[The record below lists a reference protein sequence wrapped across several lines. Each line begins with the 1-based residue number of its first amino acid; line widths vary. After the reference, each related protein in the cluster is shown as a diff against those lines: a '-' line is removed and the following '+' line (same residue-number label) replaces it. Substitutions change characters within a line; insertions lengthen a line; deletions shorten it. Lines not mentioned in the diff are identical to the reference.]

1 MIGLPPLLVGS
12 LQLTSAWRVAA
23 PAVTFPGAEGVPGV
37 VGVIALEAAETA
49 PGPVPLS
56 AWTVK
61 V

>member
-1 MIGLPPLLVGS
+1 MIGLPPLLAGS

-23 PAVTFPGAEGVPGV
+23 LAATLLGAEGELAP
-37 VGVIALEAAETA
+37 VGVTALEAAETVPA
-49 PGPVPLS
+49 PLPLS

>member
-23 PAVTFPGAEGVPGV
+23 AAVTFPGAEGVPAV
-37 VGVIALEAAETA
+37 VGVTALEAAETVPA
-49 PGPVPLS
+49 PLLLS